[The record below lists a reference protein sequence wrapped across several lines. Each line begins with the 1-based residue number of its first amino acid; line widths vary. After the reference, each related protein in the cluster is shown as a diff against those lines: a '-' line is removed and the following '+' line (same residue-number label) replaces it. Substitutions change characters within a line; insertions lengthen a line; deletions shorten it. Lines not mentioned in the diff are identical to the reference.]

1 VPRIVGFVGKD
12 IADTQ
17 PARQMGPSRKW
28 KFVIMGLSLKST
40 TGKVVAS
47 LALVGA
53 AAGVAGLGTYGAFT
67 STTSATTDVASG
79 NVKIALG
86 TGAANRLSVPAAGL
100 VPGDSVQ
107 RAVTLTNATGN
118 QDLAGITLT
127 TLATT
132 TSKLDTDPTLGLQLA
147 VDNCSVPWTETAV
160 GAGYTYACTGGTVTQ
175 VLASRSVI
183 TDQALAN
190 LTSTAAGHTDNLRV
204 TLSLPLGADNTFQA
218 KSSVIDL
225 SFTGTQRSGTSK

>member
-1 VPRIVGFVGKD
+1 
-12 IADTQ
+12 
-17 PARQMGPSRKW
+17 
-28 KFVIMGLSLKST
+28 MGLSLKST

-67 STTSATTDVASG
+67 STTSAATNVASG
-79 NVKIALG
+79 TVKIALG
-86 TGAANRLSVPAAGL
+86 ATGAANRLSVAATGL
-100 VPGDSVQ
+100 VPGDTVQ

-118 QDLAGITLT
+118 QDLAGVTLT
-127 TLATT
+127 TLATA

-147 VDNCSVPWTETAV
+147 VDSCSVPWTETAV

-183 TDQALAN
+183 GADVVLAN
-190 LTSTAAGHTDNLRV
+190 LTSAAAGHTDNLRV
-204 TLSLPLGADNTFQA
+204 TLALPSAADNTFQA
-218 KSSVIDL
+218 KSSTIDL